1 MARKFVKKI
10 MHVIFASG
18 IAKIAI
24 ILQEIEYFK
33 TKKSIVL

>member
-10 MHVIFASG
+10 MHLIFASV

-24 ILQEIEYFK
+24 YFK
-33 TKKSIVL
+33 TKKSNRAIVNP